1 MDRPSLETGG
11 KLAKLYNIVDKI
23 NIDILDYGVN
33 TVEYIGEKFQL
44 TPGINDVAI
53 AVHSEPEFELPEDI
67 PRTFDGMKHLLEHLC
82 CEGVIIEYKG
92 VYWKIRQNVFTKKGS
107 FELACKKWRE
117 PHKKIDT
124 LVLIDELKLVLPKY
138 YQ

>member
-1 MDRPSLETGG
+1 M
-11 KLAKLYNIVDKI
+11 
-23 NIDILDYGVN
+23 DYGVN

-53 AVHSEPEFELPEDI
+53 AVHSEQEIELPEDVS
-67 PRTFDGMKHLLEHLC
+67 RTFDGMKQFLEYLC

-117 PHKKIDT
+117 QYKKIDT
-124 LVLIDELKLVLPKY
+124 PVLIDELKLVLPKY